1 MWQGLS
7 QPLRS
12 TNQTAPKPEP
22 EIRRLSHAQ
31 GPPGCAQETPCVSFT
46 NMRYLSAT
54 GSSNGFPDQRQNQTP
69 PRGRHLKSATLIIR
83 LTWVPNKMQPRHLLE
98 SLTLLSR
105 GPGTL
110 LTTTPEVQP
119 SSISAHMEGGT
130 DYRPQSNSWH

>member
-1 MWQGLS
+1 MEVGVAACV
-7 QPLRS
+7 LR
-12 TNQTAPKPEP
+12 QVVAPHEALLADGAAELLLARVRAIVSGQLVGARELLVALLPAAGE
-22 EIRRLSHAQ
+22 
-31 GPPGCAQETPCVSFT
+31 GP
-46 NMRYLSAT
+46 
-54 GSSNGFPDQRQNQTP
+54 
-69 PRGRHLKSATLIIR
+69 